1 MKNPRSNWSLLDS
14 ASRWIRNTLAKHADE
29 AALQDS
35 GEQQRIASDLNL
47 SVSELHT
54 LCARDGGSMKL
65 LQERMSQLHLDK
77 NAIKREHPAVVRDL
91 EKVCALCDSDAK
103 CSRDFKQNTD
113 PKGWT
118 EYCPNA
124 STLEELQHEAASK
137 NVA

>member
-1 MKNPRSNWSLLDS
+1 MKNSLSNWSFLDS

-29 AALQDS
+29 AALQDR

-47 SVSELHT
+47 SVAELHA
-54 LCARDGGSMKL
+54 LCAKDGGSVNL
-65 LQERMSQLHLDK
+65 LQKRMSQLHLDK
-77 NAIKREHPAVVRDL
+77 SEIKRAHPAVVRDL

-103 CSRDFKQNTD
+103 CSRDFKQNAD

-124 STLEELQHEAASK
+124 STLEELQHEPAIK
-137 NVA
+137 TVA